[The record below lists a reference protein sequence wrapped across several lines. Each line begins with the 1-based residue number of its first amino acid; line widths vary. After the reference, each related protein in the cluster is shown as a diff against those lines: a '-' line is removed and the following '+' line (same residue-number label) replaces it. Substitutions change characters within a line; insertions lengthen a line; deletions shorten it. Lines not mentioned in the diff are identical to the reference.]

1 MRTRAWGAG
10 PFLLIAV
17 SSLACAALVP
27 RAAAAQ
33 TVARPSPPLSLQDLE
48 GMALEQNPT
57 LPQARASIRAAEGRE
72 TQAGLYPNPLVG
84 YEAEEINTRE
94 PGRFKN
100 FFWLQVP
107 IVTAGAR
114 RASRGDAPRGAASSA
129 TGCGCRASASTR
141 RRWSGSSASTRTT
154 RRSIRR
160 TSRWTS
166 RCAGRS

>member
-84 YEAEEINTRE
+84 YEAEEINTRD
-94 PGRFKN
+94 PGRFRN
-100 FFWLQVP
+100 FFSLFTRICTRP
-107 IVTAGAR
+107 RRDAAAERSGAPGIARAG
-114 RASRGDAPRGAASSA
+114 GKG
-129 TGCGCRASASTR
+129 GG
-141 RRWSGSSASTRTT
+141 
-154 RRSIRR
+154 
-160 TSRWTS
+160 
-166 RCAGRS
+166 